1 MAKNT
6 FHELPVQ
13 LFKTINIEVFC
24 SNSFLII
31 KVLRFFVDFFCTLKT
46 ALFILN

>member
-6 FHELPVQ
+6 FRELPVQ

-31 KVLRFFVDFFCTLKT
+31 KVLGFFVDFFVPWKLHSS
-46 ALFILN
+46 F